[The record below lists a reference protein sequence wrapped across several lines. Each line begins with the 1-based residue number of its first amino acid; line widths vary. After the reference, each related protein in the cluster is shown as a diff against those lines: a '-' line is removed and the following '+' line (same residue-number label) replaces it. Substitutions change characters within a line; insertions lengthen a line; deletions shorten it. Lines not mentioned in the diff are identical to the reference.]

1 MLDDVTNA
9 VRDERLESVDLVIS
23 LLELLGGASRSLAL
37 GEVARA
43 LDISKSRAHR
53 HLRALILNGY
63 VRQDDQGDRYEITAR
78 LLSLADTA
86 GGRLSFGAV
95 ARPAMA
101 DLRDATGQT
110 VTASAFIAGQ
120 ISIVDLLHGR
130 TLVQF
135 AIRPGTVMDPHRSAH
150 GLVALAFGP
159 PQLSAGA
166 NDAVLR
172 RVEDVRARGWATA
185 PGEIVTGV
193 NALAAPVFGRGGG
206 WRGTLAIVGSIDV
219 IATTPAPTL
228 IDAVIDTTRRI
239 SDLLGEELPA

>member
-1 MLDDVTNA
+1 MLDQGA
-9 VRDERLESVDLVIS
+9 RDERLESVDLVIS
-23 LLELLGGASRSLAL
+23 LLELLGGASRPLAL
-37 GEVARA
+37 GEVARD
-43 LDISKSRAHR
+43 LEISKSRAHR

-78 LLSLADTA
+78 LLTLAETA
-86 GGRLSFGAV
+86 RGRLSFGAV

-110 VTASAFIAGQ
+110 VTASAVVGGQ
-120 ISIVDLLHGR
+120 ISIVDLLRGR

-135 AIRPGTVMDPHRSAH
+135 AIRPGTVMDPQRSAH

-166 NDAVLR
+166 DAAVLR
-172 RVEDVRARGWATA
+172 RVAEVRSRGWATA

-193 NALAAPVFGRGGG
+193 NALAAPVFARGGL
-206 WRGTLAIVGSIDV
+206 WRGTVAIVGSIDV
-219 IATTPAPTL
+219 IAPTPAPML
-228 IDAVIDTTRRI
+228 IDALIDTTRRI
-239 SDLLGEELPA
+239 SELLGEELPS

>member
-1 MLDDVTNA
+1 MLDDVI
-9 VRDERLESVDLVIS
+9 RDERLESVDLVIA
-23 LLELLGGASRSLAL
+23 LLELLGGASRALAL

-63 VRQDDQGDRYEITAR
+63 VRQDDQGDRYEIAAK
-78 LLSLADTA
+78 LLTLADTA
-86 GGRLSFGAV
+86 RGRLSFGSV

-101 DLRDATGQT
+101 DLRDSTGQT
-110 VTASAFIAGQ
+110 VTASALIGRQ
-120 ISIVDLLHGR
+120 VSIVDLLHGR

-159 PQLSAGA
+159 PQLSA
-166 NDAVLR
+166 DADAAILR
-172 RVEDVRARGWATA
+172 RAAEIRARGWATA

-193 NALAAPVFGRGGG
+193 NALAAPVFGRGGA
-206 WRGTLAIVGSIDV
+206 WRGTVAIVGSIDV
-219 IATTPAPTL
+219 IAAEPAPAL
-228 IDAVIDTTRRI
+228 VEAVVDTTHRL
-239 SDLLGEELPA
+239 SGLLGEEFPS